1 MSVASVLFPSVETE
15 TLDDEDIEPA
25 SFWRILKLNRTE
37 WPYFVWGSLGAL
49 FNGLFPMVLALLLG
63 EVLQVSSEFFLLLI
77 FFPIMKSMQYR

>member
-1 MSVASVLFPSVETE
+1 MSVASVLSAETE
-15 TLDDEDIEPA
+15 TVEEEDIEPA

-63 EVLQVSSEFFLLLI
+63 EVLQVSSEFFLRV
-77 FFPIMKSMQYR
+77 FFSIMNAGQMNRS